1 VKAATKRQGF
11 WLVAASIAVSA
22 FFVIVSSTRD
32 LTALE
37 NTLLQVFSIGLG
49 LAGSFII
56 GREGSK
62 EAAVDLIKPHAKSA
76 FRRVL
81 SLYNSLSRLAT
92 AIEAQK
98 EQLSSNK
105 AALHSLE
112 KLQGIVIEQISTAD
126 DAMEDWKDIIPE
138 ELDKLKVTS
147 KRELTLENGENE

>member
-1 VKAATKRQGF
+1 M
-11 WLVAASIAVSA
+11 AASIAVSA

>member
-1 VKAATKRQGF
+1 MKAATKNQGL
-11 WLVAASIAVSA
+11 WLVAASIAVSG
-22 FFVIVSSTRD
+22 FFVVVASVRD

-49 LAGSFII
+49 LTGSFII

-62 EAAVDLIKPHAKSA
+62 EAAADMIKPHAKSA

-92 AIEAQK
+92 AIETQK
-98 EQLSSNK
+98 EQLGSNK

-112 KLQGIVIEQISTAD
+112 KLQGLVIEQISTAD
-126 DAMEDWKDIIPE
+126 DALEDWKDIIPE
-138 ELDKLKVTS
+138 ELSKVKVTA
-147 KRELTLENGENE
+147 KRELTLGDDENE

>member
-1 VKAATKRQGF
+1 MKAATKNQGL
-11 WLVAASIAVSA
+11 WLVAASIAISG
-22 FFVIVSSTRD
+22 FFVVVASIRD

-49 LAGSFII
+49 LIGSFII

-62 EAAVDLIKPHAKSA
+62 EAAIDLIKPHARSA

-92 AIEAQK
+92 AIELQK

-126 DAMEDWKDIIPE
+126 DALEDWKDIIPE
-138 ELDKLKVTS
+138 ELRKVKITA
-147 KRELTLENGENE
+147 KRELTLEGGENE

>member
-1 VKAATKRQGF
+1 MKLATKNQGF
-11 WLVAASIAVSA
+11 WLVAGSIAVSA
-22 FFVIVSSTRD
+22 FFVVVSSLRD

-37 NTLLQVFSIGLG
+37 STLLQVFSIGLG

-62 EAAVDLIKPHAKSA
+62 EAAADLIKPHAKSA

-92 AIEAQK
+92 AIEIQK
-98 EQLSSNK
+98 EQLTNNK
-105 AALHSLE
+105 AAQHSLE

-126 DAMEDWKDIIPE
+126 DALEDWKDIIPE
-138 ELDKLKVTS
+138 ELDKVKLTAEARTDLGER
-147 KRELTLENGENE
+147 RE